1 MSLSPVTRLSDIQTG
16 GARPRGNGKNGG
28 SIGRGRGGGAK
39 ANVTRVTAENGESNG
54 ETHIGTNRQG
64 FPTLSNDQWN
74 ALLDMLNQNK
84 GGIDRLSG
92 KTFSVDWI
100 IDSGA
105 SHHMTGNLS
114 LLTDVCELTPLPVG
128 LPDGSNAVAEKEEKL
143 YLGNGVCL

>member
-1 MSLSPVTRLSDIQTG
+1 
-16 GARPRGNGKNGG
+16 
-28 SIGRGRGGGAK
+28 
-39 ANVTRVTAENGESNG
+39 
-54 ETHIGTNRQG
+54 
-64 FPTLSNDQWN
+64 
-74 ALLDMLNQNK
+74 MLNQNK